1 MKIKTT
7 ESGESIIQDED
18 GWWSYAVYDASGQKK
33 STGYHVGSVSPESI
47 LGQSRNIPYDM
58 LVRRANQKR
67 REANY
72 RRLQRMPSPMRLSAN
87 TFADQ
92 KNKAALV
99 ILAQFKGD
107 DEKFKDADAKGKFT
121 AMLTQNGYSYN
132 GATGCAKEYFDQQ
145 FNGKHD
151 FSFDVTDVVTVS
163 QRRSYYGA
171 NDKNGNDKNPHEM
184 VMEACKLA
192 DEKIDFKK
200 YDQDGDGE
208 VDNVFVFFAGL
219 DEASGA
225 EEDHI
230 WSHAWFI
237 MDGAGEDLFLD
248 GVRINRYACAAE
260 LEGNTYD
267 KSYMTAIGTFC
278 HEYSHTLGLP
288 DFYDTDYP
296 EGGFAAA
303 LWLCTSLMDGGNYN
317 NNGNKAFMQNIKS
330 KDGGDNHMIF
340 AREGK
345 ARLPIKKLFALSVPQ
360 MLVGKDG
367 AKPYIDKIV
376 QKGNERLLK
385 ETRHEIK
392 RRLEKIGEK

>member
-1 MKIKTT
+1 
-7 ESGESIIQDED
+7 
-18 GWWSYAVYDASGQKK
+18 
-33 STGYHVGSVSPESI
+33 
-47 LGQSRNIPYDM
+47 
-58 LVRRANQKR
+58 
-67 REANY
+67 
-72 RRLQRMPSPMRLSAN
+72 
-87 TFADQ
+87 
-92 KNKAALV
+92 
-99 ILAQFKGD
+99 
-107 DEKFKDADAKGKFT
+107 
-121 AMLTQNGYSYN
+121 
-132 GATGCAKEYFDQQ
+132 
-145 FNGKHD
+145 
-151 FSFDVTDVVTVS
+151 
-163 QRRSYYGA
+163 
-171 NDKNGNDKNPHEM
+171 M

-317 NNGNKAFMQNIKS
+317 NNGNTPPYFNAIE
-330 KDGGDNHMIF
+330 
-340 AREGK
+340 REILELSQPVVISEPGTYEM
-345 ARLPIKKLFALSVPQ
+345 LPINKGTYYRINTTTENEYFLLEYRDNSLWDKYIGGSGV
-360 MLVGKDG
+360 LV
-367 AKPYIDKIV
+367 YHIDKST
-376 QKGNERLLK
+376 KDAGYSFLS
-385 ETRHEIK
+385 
-392 RRLEKIGEK
+392 